1 MHELSI
7 IQSIIDTVETEVH
20 RKGGSYRVEAVVLQI
35 GDLAGVET
43 GSLEFLWP
51 AAVQNT
57 LLDGAECRIEH
68 VPGTAL
74 CSDCGTGF
82 SMKNYFDP
90 CPNCRS
96 HLIGVQTGEELK
108 IKYIELCAQPADV
121 AATATN

>member
-7 IQSIIDTVETEVH
+7 IQSIIDTVETEVT

-35 GDLAGVET
+35 GTLAGVET

-57 LLDGAECRIEH
+57 LLDGAECQIEI
-68 VPGTAL
+68 VPGTAV

-82 SMKNYFDP
+82 SMINYFDP

-96 HLIGVQTGEELK
+96 HLINVQTGEELK
-108 IKYIELCAQPADV
+108 IKTIELCAQPADV
-121 AATATN
+121 PATATN